1 MPIEAID
8 YYHTV
13 SIIKNFQLLL
23 DSLYILEILKVL
35 KKLNLFKVSYINLI
49 ATFIILEI
57 L

>member
-23 DSLYILEILKVL
+23 DSLYILEILIVL